1 MKYWT
6 VQSQEVLEI
15 IEKEGA
21 YYPVFAKSQ
30 YNKQYKELYNFMLK
44 SFNNINNTNCDGL
57 IYAFC
62 ISVKDMIY
70 PIANIEGFRY
80 FININKDKINFL
92 WDTFKKNKCKIL
104 ELDVNFEFNDLAL
117 SFNDFQYIMPHS
129 FNKILFNPDEYQYKC
144 ELIRSNINKG
154 IIMSSGKE
162 YDLIQS
168 HLPYIKK
175 SDINN
180 VYELFGLD

>member
-70 PIANIEGFRY
+70 PIANIEEFRY

-92 WDTFKKNKCKIL
+92 WDTFKKNNCKIL

-129 FNKILFNPDEYQYKC
+129 FNKILFNPDEYQYNC
-144 ELIRSNINKG
+144 ELIRSKCQQYTQYVWK
-154 IIMSSGKE
+154 IMTK
-162 YDLIQS
+162 
-168 HLPYIKK
+168 
-175 SDINN
+175 
-180 VYELFGLD
+180 